1 MNIQSNNKIKS
12 INKRQIA
19 VKLADAINW
28 MEGVPV
34 SDFAKELSDK
44 WAKGEITS
52 GEMKAQLI
60 NKHKKHI

>member
-1 MNIQSNNKIKS
+1 MNTQSNNKIKS
-12 INKRQIA
+12 FNKRQIA
-19 VKLADAINW
+19 VKLADAINLI
-28 MEGVPV
+28 EGVPV

-44 WAKGEITS
+44 WAKSEITS